1 MPLIAKIVSINKSV
15 MNLVTRIF
23 PADKKGGVNM
33 RSSAR
38 QIARQRIEAL
48 FQKAKSVYHDDPQLS
63 RRYVATARKIAMAA
77 KIPLPSM
84 YKHQVCKSCHMLL
97 VPGDNCRVRIRQK
110 REPHVVITCLGCG
123 CKTRVPLKKKE
134 GENQT

>member
-1 MPLIAKIVSINKSV
+1 MGVNKSV
-15 MNLVTRIF
+15 MNLVRRIF
-23 PADKKGGVNM
+23 PADIKGAVNM
-33 RSSAR
+33 RSSAK
-38 QIARQRIEAL
+38 QIARQRIEVL
-48 FQKAKSVYHDDPQLS
+48 FQKAKSVYHDDSQFS

-77 KIPLPSM
+77 KIPLPSV
-84 YKHQVCKSCHMLL
+84 YKRQVCKSCHALL

-134 GENQT
+134 GEN